1 MVRSQIFNGLGS
13 GVSLF
18 SMATLLSVLSV
29 AAFKDLRERRIPNQL
44 ILIGLAA
51 AFAIAFFFGFQATL
65 SASIGV
71 LSALFVFFPVYLWGA
86 LGAGDVKLL
95 MVVGA
100 FLGTQQLLFATLF
113 IFLAGGALAL
123 LYSYW
128 MYRFDAQPKLPYAV
142 SILAGVT
149 GYLALHF

>member
-1 MVRSQIFNGLGS
+1 MIRSQIFAGLGS

-18 SMATLLSVLSV
+18 SMATLLGVLSI
-29 AAFKDLRERRIPNQL
+29 AAFKDLRERRIPNRL
-44 ILIGLAA
+44 ILIGFAA
-51 AFAIAFFFGFQATL
+51 AFVIAFLMGFEAVL
-65 SASIGV
+65 SAFIGV

-149 GYLALHF
+149 GHLALHF